1 VQEESDKKITIDVDV
16 QTFVFHIDP
25 VAKGRPKFRSVKGKS
40 YAYTPKKT
48 REATKDIAE
57 RILLQKRYKIK
68 KEENKKKCAVAVYC
82 KFYIARPKRLGSG
95 DAVLKTTKPDV
106 DNYVKL
112 LLDACNEA
120 GLWEDD
126 SMVVEILAQKW
137 YCADYQT
144 PKTMLQVNRLWL

>member
-1 VQEESDKKITIDVDV
+1 M
-16 QTFVFHIDP
+16 
-25 VAKGRPKFRSVKGKS
+25 AKGRPKFRSVKGKS

-120 GLWEDD
+120 ELWEDD

-144 PKTMLQVNRLWL
+144 PKTKLQVNRLWL